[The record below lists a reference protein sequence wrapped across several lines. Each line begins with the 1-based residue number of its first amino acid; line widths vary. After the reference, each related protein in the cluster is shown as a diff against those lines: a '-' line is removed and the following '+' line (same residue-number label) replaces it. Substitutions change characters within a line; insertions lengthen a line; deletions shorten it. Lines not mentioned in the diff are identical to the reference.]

1 MRGIQKLMSFC
12 MVIVLGALP
21 AACAKLNPK
30 FEDSLNNALDARKTE
45 FKSCYEKALDRDRN
59 AKGEMDLKLEF
70 TPNSK
75 QVDKAQVTRSQI
87 KDNGMKQCVSQAA
100 KRIQTTELPG
110 TWVDGQYTIDFQLNQ

>member
-1 MRGIQKLMSFC
+1 MRGIQKLMSFG
-12 MVIVLGALP
+12 MVIILGALP

-30 FEDSLNNALDARKTE
+30 FEGSLNNALDAHKAE
-45 FKSCYEKALDRDRN
+45 FQSCYEKALDRNRN

-110 TWVDGQYTIDFQLNQ
+110 TWVDGKYTIDFQLNR